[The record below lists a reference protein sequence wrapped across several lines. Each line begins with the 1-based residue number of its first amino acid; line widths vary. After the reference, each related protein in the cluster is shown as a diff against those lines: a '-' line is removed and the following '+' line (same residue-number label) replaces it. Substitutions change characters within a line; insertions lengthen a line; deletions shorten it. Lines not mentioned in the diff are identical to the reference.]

1 MRRRILAVVTGSL
14 ILAGAAAPGVAL
26 AAPDN
31 RPGGAITTPA
41 APTPDNGGDQGWGN
55 CGHNSSAGNPHTGT
69 QGNGGGNGG
78 YHRGDVCAAPTDP
91 GSGTGGGDTGGGT
104 GGGLSDN

>member
-14 ILAGAAAPGVAL
+14 ILGGAVAPGVAL
-26 AAPDN
+26 AAPVN
-31 RPGGAITTPA
+31 RPGGAIETPA

-55 CGHNSSAGNPHTGT
+55 CGHNSSTGNPHTGT

-78 YHRGDVCAAPTDP
+78 YHRGDACGSATDG
-91 GSGTGGGDTGGGT
+91 GSDDGGSDGGVVIV
-104 GGGLSDN
+104 